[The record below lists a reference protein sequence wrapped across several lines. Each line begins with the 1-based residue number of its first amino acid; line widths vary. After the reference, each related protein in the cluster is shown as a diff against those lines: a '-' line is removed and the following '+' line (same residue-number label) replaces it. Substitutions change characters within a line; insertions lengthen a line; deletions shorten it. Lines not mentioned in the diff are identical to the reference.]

1 MKAAAPFFPLQS
13 VIMSSWRFCWH
24 LTNSVQV
31 GLVCESHSVTDPSFH
46 LCLCHP
52 HLWKLLFLWPNPH
65 QIFLLL
71 PVFSLHCFYS
81 KQSYKEYLY
90 LCWLRWLLLVTMN
103 NVIPYDLNHI
113 VDAHWA
119 IKSVNKISQID
130 KLDNPIEVF
139 IFKEIIETHENS
151 R

>member
-1 MKAAAPFFPLQS
+1 
-13 VIMSSWRFCWH
+13 
-24 LTNSVQV
+24 
-31 GLVCESHSVTDPSFH
+31 
-46 LCLCHP
+46 
-52 HLWKLLFLWPNPH
+52 
-65 QIFLLL
+65 
-71 PVFSLHCFYS
+71 
-81 KQSYKEYLY
+81 
-90 LCWLRWLLLVTMN
+90 MN

-119 IKSVNKISQID
+119 IKSVNTISQID